1 MEGPFLVPLDETSQT
16 GLALSS
22 KRSKTARILLTVR
35 STWNPESVLLN
46 LLDKAVRRTQRT
58 MGKRPADP
66 SENEGVPL
74 KAGDREENTQNGDEV
89 GDFEDE
95 FEDEYESEDEI
106 FEAGVD
112 GRPDEEREA
121 EERRGTWITPAF
133 EDAMQQ

>member
-1 MEGPFLVPLDETSQT
+1 MS
-16 GLALSS
+16 
-22 KRSKTARILLTVR
+22 
-35 STWNPESVLLN
+35 
-46 LLDKAVRRTQRT
+46 
-58 MGKRPADP
+58 KRPADP

-74 KAGDREENTQNGDEV
+74 KSGDREERKAQENGNGV

-121 EERRGTWITPAF
+121 EERRGTWFTPALRGLQRSSARVRHSQSLLTIMLLTK
-133 EDAMQQ
+133 DGQMLWM